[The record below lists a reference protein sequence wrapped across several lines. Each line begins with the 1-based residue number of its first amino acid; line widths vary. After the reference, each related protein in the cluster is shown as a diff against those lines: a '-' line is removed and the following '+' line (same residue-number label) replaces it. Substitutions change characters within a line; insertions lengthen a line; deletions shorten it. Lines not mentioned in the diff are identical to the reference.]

1 MLNSLRGS
9 NILAEIFNNDRYL
22 VGSKLACC
30 ERSTKSNINRS
41 VSVFQIE
48 PNTLTIAFSEVLP
61 AAIGGPFIVFAYD
74 SCSLV
79 MVFVLPRS
87 VIGFAWSFIPLIASC
102 TIFEFVFHFLKLNPP
117 LCVSDFDFEHSSN
130 AFASSPSPVKRLS
143 TYRDFF
149 RSSMKCG
156 LNSSD
161 TCESKWCLIVD
172 AKIAGDRL
180 SPNTRWVNLKCT
192 ISEFRSSGS
201 LSHKNHSISLSLSLI
216 PTMRKAFSMSA
227 VRPILCQRKFTSVSN
242 NCGV

>member
-1 MLNSLRGS
+1 M
-9 NILAEIFNNDRYL
+9 AEIFNNDRYL

-48 PNTLTIAFSEVLP
+48 PNTLMIAFSEVLP

-87 VIGFAWSFIPLIASC
+87 VVGFAWSFIPLIASC

-117 LCVSDFDFEHSSN
+117 RCVSDFDCKHSSN
-130 AFASSPSPVKRLS
+130 AFASSPSSVTRSS

-149 RSSMKCG
+149 KTSMKCG
-156 LNSSD
+156 LNSSH
-161 TCESKWCLIVD
+161 TCESKWCRIVD
-172 AKIAGDRL
+172 AKIAGDGL
-180 SPNTRWVNLKCT
+180 SPNTRRVNLKCT
-192 ISEFRSSGS
+192 ISEFTSSGS

-227 VRPILCQRKFTSVSN
+227 IRPILCQRKFTSVSN

>member
-1 MLNSLRGS
+1 M
-9 NILAEIFNNDRYL
+9 
-22 VGSKLACC
+22 
-30 ERSTKSNINRS
+30 
-41 VSVFQIE
+41 FQIE
-48 PNTLTIAFSEVLP
+48 PNTLTIAFSEV
-61 AAIGGPFIVFAYD
+61 VFAYD
-74 SCSLV
+74 SSSSV
-79 MVFVLPRS
+79 MLFVLPGS
-87 VIGFAWSFIPLIASC
+87 VVGFALSFIPLIASC